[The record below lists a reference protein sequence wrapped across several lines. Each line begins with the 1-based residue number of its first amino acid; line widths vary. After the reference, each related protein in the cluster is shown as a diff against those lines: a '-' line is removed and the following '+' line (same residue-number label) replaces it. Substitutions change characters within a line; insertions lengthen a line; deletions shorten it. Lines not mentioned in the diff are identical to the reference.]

1 MHNYYVIISTH
12 TYSHSHSL
20 IYAYSLYIILVHVP
34 IIYNVH
40 TLYMYTHMH
49 ALTFHSEAV
58 PPDVYRKKP
67 MCMSQYDMYS
77 KCRIPYPEV
86 DRVRHTPISQ
96 SKHIIVIRNGHVRI
110 RCLTVPV

>member
-1 MHNYYVIISTH
+1 M
-12 TYSHSHSL
+12 
-20 IYAYSLYIILVHVP
+20 YIHVHVH
-34 IIYNVH
+34 VH
-40 TLYMYTHMH
+40 THMH
-49 ALTFHSEAV
+49 ALTLHSEAV

-67 MCMSQYDMYS
+67 MCMSQYNMYS

-96 SKHIIVIRNGHVRI
+96 SKYIIVIRNGHVRI